1 MRCAEYPLIPISYT
15 NAGNN
20 NYSYITNLHTNAV
33 ARPIPWAEAVH
44 TPVAEKPEC
53 VTYKLA
59 ELFLQKEHFQT

>member
-44 TPVAEKPEC
+44 T
-53 VTYKLA
+53 
-59 ELFLQKEHFQT
+59 QTLPSNLPGIVLSYNC